1 MYRYGSKR
9 RLLSRPQLRSS
20 GVFRQFDLDRY
31 FLDGRIELID
41 DGVVDLVEPPAIW
54 QREIV
59 VAAFRAGTL
68 AILELCNLDRI
79 EPSSD
84 SRQPVR
90 HRRRLLLPRGMI
102 VLSRADHDWSLNQD
116 AARARVVSVM

>member
-1 MYRYGSKR
+1 
-9 RLLSRPQLRSS
+9 
-20 GVFRQFDLDRY
+20 
-31 FLDGRIELID
+31 
-41 DGVVDLVEPPAIW
+41 
-54 QREIV
+54 
-59 VAAFRAGTL
+59 L

-79 EPSSD
+79 EPGSD

-116 AARARVVSVM
+116 AARARVVSVMAGTPANRTPRPSAIVG